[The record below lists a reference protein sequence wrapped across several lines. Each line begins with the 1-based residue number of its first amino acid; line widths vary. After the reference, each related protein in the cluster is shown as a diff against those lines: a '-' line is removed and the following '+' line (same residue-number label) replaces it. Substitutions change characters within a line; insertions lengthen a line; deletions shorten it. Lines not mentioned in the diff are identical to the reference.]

1 MKKLP
6 LIASIS
12 LYMYLTIPTSSLVA
26 APRDGFCDRA
36 ITEVKKDMLAQGNK
50 VVSSRNE
57 KISNTLWKS
66 APKGNSI
73 SLVFLGKPDWLRS
86 SNKASKFSSR
96 ILSKCSQIKLVSFGP
111 DQSDDIFYYG
121 RVNGKVE
128 LFQTVSCGGF
138 PKNTPKWGTICEPG

>member
-6 LIASIS
+6 FIAFIG
-12 LYMYLTIPTSSLVA
+12 LYMYLTVPTFSLVA
-26 APRDGFCDRA
+26 APREGLCDSA
-36 ITEVKKDMLAQGNK
+36 ITDVKNQMLTQGNK
-50 VVSSRNE
+50 VISSKNE
-57 KISNTLWKS
+57 KISNSSWKS

-73 SLVFLGKPDWLRS
+73 SLVFFGKPDWLRS
-86 SNKASKFSSR
+86 SNKANKFSSR

-121 RVNGKVE
+121 RVNGKVK
-128 LFQTVSCGGF
+128 LFQTVSCGSF